1 MFALARGCSEFFLIW
16 ALAGFGIY
24 YLYTPGFTSPGPLW
38 SGVIGGFFL
47 AGGWGLMRN
56 ALVVRQQAA
65 LVRDSLNG
73 DMPIEER
80 PFAAIGRAVAVNAP
94 LLTPFRKRSCVLY
107 SYELAEDRVNRVR
120 SGGKTQTQKQRIV
133 HFSGM
138 AMTEWAVLTKNG
150 PVRVCAFP
158 VPDQFEEVVIDTNSQ
173 YARIREY
180 CDETDF
186 TRVGK
191 LDFGKMLNVAGAVL
205 RESSDQ
211 LREDLW
217 FDGADEI
224 LNDLAMLRQCRLI
237 EQAIEVDQ
245 PICVI
250 GKFDRMH
257 NGLINDLS
265 SGGLNVLAG
274 EPSQAIR
281 QLRSTAAYY
290 LFFALV
296 MVLLGSL
303 GSYAFLR
310 LRERDLIAK
319 QPVVDRGEEL
329 VAAFEKGDWDRFSNL
344 ISEGVSP
351 DARDSVGRTL
361 LLAAIDKG
369 KELEIDRLLDAGA
382 DVNASQTGWNRRP
395 IEAAFDRGKFDL
407 VARLSTQG
415 GTGELVDRQ
424 TGQPLNDE
432 REDLE
437 TLLRQYTRALDE
449 SDASLIRSISDGW
462 PADFFESVGRGLYKD
477 TRPIEWKCGEGYR
490 ANDLATFIAEGQT
503 RRGVTERYVITAKL
517 FDQSWKLRRV
527 FWDEFSSFQFKD
539 AP

>member
-24 YLYTPGFTSPGPLW
+24 FLYTPGFSPPGPLW
-38 SGVIGGFFL
+38 SGVVGGFFL
-47 AGGWGLMRN
+47 AGGWGLVRN
-56 ALVVRQQAA
+56 ALVARQQAA

-80 PFAAIGRAVAVNAP
+80 PYAAIGRAVAVHEP
-94 LLTPFRKRSCVLY
+94 LLTPFRKRPCVLY
-107 SYELAEDRVNRVR
+107 SYELAEHHVNRVQ
-120 SGGKTQTQKQRIV
+120 SGSKTQSQKQRIV

-173 YARIREY
+173 YSRIREY

-205 RESSDQ
+205 RESSGQ

-217 FDGADEI
+217 FDSADEI
-224 LNDLAMLRQCRLI
+224 LNDRSMLQQCRLI

-250 GKFDRMH
+250 GRFDRMH
-257 NGLINDLS
+257 NGLINDLNT
-265 SGGLNVLAG
+265 GGLNVLAG
-274 EPSQAIR
+274 EPSQAIGR
-281 QLRSTAAYY
+281 LRSTAAYY
-290 LFFALV
+290 LFFALI

-303 GSYAFLR
+303 GSYALMS
-310 LRERDLIAK
+310 LRERDLVAK
-319 QPVVDRGEEL
+319 QPVVDRGAEL
-329 VAAFEKGDWDRFSNL
+329 VEAFESGDWDRFSNL

-351 DARDSVGRTL
+351 DSRDSVGRTL
-361 LLAAIDKG
+361 LLAAIDQG
-369 KELEIDRLLDAGA
+369 KTLEIERLLDAGA
-382 DVNASQTGWNRRP
+382 DVNAAQTGWNRRP
-395 IEAAFDRGKFDL
+395 IEAAFDRGQTGL
-407 VARLSTQG
+407 VAQLLARG
-415 GTGELVDRQ
+415 GTGEYVDRN
-424 TGQPLNDE
+424 TGQPLNAEID
-432 REDLE
+432 DLE
-437 TLLRQYTRALDE
+437 AMLRQYTRGLDE

-462 PADFFESVGRGLYKD
+462 PSDFFESVGRGLYKD
-477 TRPIEWKCGEGYR
+477 TRPIEWKCVEGYR
-490 ANDLATFIAEGQT
+490 ANDVATFIAEGQT
-503 RRGVTERYVITAKL
+503 RRGIIERYLITAKL
-517 FDQSWKLRRV
+517 VDRSWKLRRV
-527 FWDEFSSFQFKD
+527 YWDEFSSFQFNE
-539 AP
+539 AL